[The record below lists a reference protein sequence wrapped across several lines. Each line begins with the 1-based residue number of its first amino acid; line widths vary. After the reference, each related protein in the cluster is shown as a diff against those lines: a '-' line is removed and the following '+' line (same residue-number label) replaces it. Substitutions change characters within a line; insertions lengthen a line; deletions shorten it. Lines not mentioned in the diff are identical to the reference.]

1 VATIEG
7 VETAVCKI
15 DMSDFDFNVFRCHL
29 QEFKLALLTVL
40 VLTTG
45 TGHGNSQRVF
55 DRMDASVSFCYIL
68 DATSMHTAMW

>member
-7 VETAVCKI
+7 VETYCKI
-15 DMSDFDFNVFRCHL
+15 DMSDFEVNVFRCHL
-29 QEFKLALLTVL
+29 HELKLALLTVL

-55 DRMDASVSFCYIL
+55 DRMDAAVSFCNIP
-68 DATSMHTAMW
+68 DATSMQTAMC